1 MILSMTGFGHS
12 VIDTEVGQLSAS
24 VRSVNSRYLDIKIR
38 GLNIDPKVERDIRQL
53 ISKNLIRGSVQ
64 IFFEIGI
71 NSSSSNS
78 FSFNKDRFEAIDE
91 TLKMISQTYSYT
103 INPGDF
109 IRASDI
115 LSDSRL
121 DNLNSDDIIKVT
133 NEAMIQ
139 LNEMRELEGDKIY
152 IDLVSRLTTL
162 KKGVKSLEKLNKS
175 FANNRKE
182 KLQNRLQ
189 KLLGNHELDESRLI
203 QEVAILAERADV
215 TEEIVRLKSHYEQLS
230 NLLDSGESIGKRFTF
245 LIQEVFREINTIG
258 SKNGSIDVINQII
271 LMKDELEKIR
281 EQAQNIL

>member
-71 NSSSSNS
+71 NSLSSNS

-91 TLKMISQTYSYT
+91 TLKMISQNYSYT

-133 NEAMIQ
+133 NEAIIQ

-230 NLLDSGESIGKRFTF
+230 NLLDSGDSIGKRFTF

>member
-91 TLKMISQTYSYT
+91 TLKMISQNYSYT

-115 LSDSRL
+115 LSDNRL

-133 NEAMIQ
+133 NEAIIQ

-189 KLLGNHELDESRLI
+189 KLLGNHELDESKLI

-230 NLLDSGESIGKRFTF
+230 NLLDSGDSIGKRFTF

-258 SKNGSIDVINQII
+258 SKNGSIDVINQVI
-271 LMKDELEKIR
+271 LMKDEVEKIR

>member
-91 TLKMISQTYSYT
+91 TLKMISQNYSYT

-133 NEAMIQ
+133 NEAIIQ

-230 NLLDSGESIGKRFTF
+230 NLLDIGESIGKRFTF

>member
-1 MILSMTGFGHS
+1 MTGFGHS

-38 GLNIDPKVERDIRQL
+38 GVNIDPKVEREIRQL

-64 IFFEIGI
+64 IFFEIGK
-71 NSSSSNS
+71 NSPSNNS

-91 TLKMISQTYSYT
+91 TLKLISQNYSYT

-109 IRASDI
+109 IRASD
-115 LSDSRL
+115 LLLDNRL
-121 DNLNSDDIIKVT
+121 DNLNSDDIIKIT
-133 NEAMIQ
+133 NEAVLQ
-139 LNEMRELEGDKIY
+139 LIEMRELEGDKIY
-152 IDLVSRLTTL
+152 KDLVLRINIL
-162 KKGVKSLEKLNKS
+162 KKGVKILEKLNKS
-175 FANNRKE
+175 FATNRKE
-182 KLQNRLQ
+182 KLQTRLQ
-189 KLLGNHELDESRLI
+189 KLLGEHELDESRLI

-215 TEEIVRLKSHYEQLS
+215 TEEIVRLKSHYEQLDK
-230 NLLDSGESIGKRFTF
+230 LLDSGDSIGKRFTF

-258 SKNGSIDVINQII
+258 SKNGSVDVINQII

>member
-38 GLNIDPKVERDIRQL
+38 GLNIDPKVEREIRQL
-53 ISKNLIRGSVQ
+53 LSKTVIRGSVQ
-64 IFFEIGI
+64 IFFEIGK
-71 NSSSSNS
+71 NSLSNSS

-91 TLKMISQTYSYT
+91 TLKLISQNYSYT

-109 IRASDI
+109 IKASD
-115 LSDSRL
+115 LLLDNRL

-133 NEAMIQ
+133 NEAILQ
-139 LNEMRELEGDKIY
+139 LNEMRELEGNKIHK
-152 IDLVSRLTTL
+152 DLSSRINTL
-162 KKGVKSLEKLNKS
+162 KKGVRTLEKLNKS
-175 FANNRKE
+175 FATKRKE
-182 KLQNRLQ
+182 KLQTRLQ
-189 KLLGNHELDESRLI
+189 KLLGNHELDESRLV

-215 TEEIVRLKSHYEQLS
+215 TEEIVRLKSHYEQFDK
-230 NLLDSGESIGKRFTF
+230 LLDSGNSIGKRFTF

-258 SKNGSIDVINQII
+258 SKNGSVDVINQII

>member
-1 MILSMTGFGHS
+1 MTGFGHS

-91 TLKMISQTYSYT
+91 TLKMISQNYSYT

-115 LSDSRL
+115 LSDNRL

-133 NEAMIQ
+133 NEAIIQ

-152 IDLVSRLTTL
+152 MDLVSRLTTL

-230 NLLDSGESIGKRFTF
+230 NLLDSGDSIGKRFTF

-258 SKNGSIDVINQII
+258 SKNGSIDVINQVI

>member
-91 TLKMISQTYSYT
+91 TLKMISQNYSYT

-115 LSDSRL
+115 LSDNRL

-133 NEAMIQ
+133 NEAIIQ

-152 IDLVSRLTTL
+152 MDLVSRLTTL

-258 SKNGSIDVINQII
+258 SKNGSIDVINQVIE
-271 LMKDELEKIR
+271 MKDELEKIR

>member
-1 MILSMTGFGHS
+1 MILSMTGIGHS

-53 ISKNLIRGSVQ
+53 ISKNLIRGSVL
-64 IFFEIGI
+64 ISFEIGI

-91 TLKMISQTYSYT
+91 TLKMISQNYSYT

-115 LSDSRL
+115 LSDNRL

-133 NEAMIQ
+133 NESIIQ

-189 KLLGNHELDESRLI
+189 KLLGNHELDESKLI

-230 NLLDSGESIGKRFTF
+230 NLLDSGDSIGKRFTF

-258 SKNGSIDVINQII
+258 SKNGSIDVINQVI
-271 LMKDELEKIR
+271 LMKDEVEKIR

>member
-64 IFFEIGI
+64 ISFEIGI

-91 TLKMISQTYSYT
+91 TLKMISQNYSYT

-115 LSDSRL
+115 LSDNRL
-121 DNLNSDDIIKVT
+121 DNLNSDDIIKVA
-133 NEAMIQ
+133 NEAIIQ
-139 LNEMRELEGDKIY
+139 LNDMRELEGDKIY
-152 IDLVSRLTTL
+152 MDLVSRLTTL

-215 TEEIVRLKSHYEQLS
+215 TEEIVRSKSHYEQLG
-230 NLLDSGESIGKRFTF
+230 NLLDSGDSIGKRFTF

-258 SKNGSIDVINQII
+258 SKNGSIDVINQVIE
-271 LMKDELEKIR
+271 MKDELEKIR

>member
-38 GLNIDPKVERDIRQL
+38 GVNIDPKVEREIRQL

-64 IFFEIGI
+64 IFFEIGK
-71 NSSSSNS
+71 NSPSNNS

-91 TLKMISQTYSYT
+91 TLKLISQNYSYT

-109 IRASDI
+109 IRASD
-115 LSDSRL
+115 LLLDNRL
-121 DNLNSDDIIKVT
+121 DNLNSDDIIKIT
-133 NEAMIQ
+133 NEAVLQ
-139 LNEMRELEGDKIY
+139 LIEMRELEGDKIY
-152 IDLVSRLTTL
+152 KDLVLRINIL
-162 KKGVKSLEKLNKS
+162 KKGVKILEKLNKS
-175 FANNRKE
+175 FATNRKE
-182 KLQNRLQ
+182 KLQTRLQ
-189 KLLGNHELDESRLI
+189 KLLGEHELDESRLI

-215 TEEIVRLKSHYEQLS
+215 TEEIVRLKSHYEQLDK
-230 NLLDSGESIGKRFTF
+230 LLDSGDSIGKRFTF

-258 SKNGSIDVINQII
+258 SKNGSVDVINQII

>member
-91 TLKMISQTYSYT
+91 TLKMISQNYSYT

-115 LSDSRL
+115 LSDNRL
-121 DNLNSDDIIKVT
+121 DNLNSDDIFKVT
-133 NEAMIQ
+133 NEAIIQ

-152 IDLVSRLTTL
+152 MDLVSRLTTL

-258 SKNGSIDVINQII
+258 SKNGSIDVINQVIE
-271 LMKDELEKIR
+271 MKDELEKIR

>member
-38 GLNIDPKVERDIRQL
+38 GVNIDPKVEREIRQL

-64 IFFEIGI
+64 IFFEIGK
-71 NSSSSNS
+71 NSPSNNS

-91 TLKMISQTYSYT
+91 TLKLISQNYSYT

-109 IRASDI
+109 IRASD
-115 LSDSRL
+115 LLLDNRL
-121 DNLNSDDIIKVT
+121 DNLNSDDIIKIT
-133 NEAMIQ
+133 NEAVLQ

-152 IDLVSRLTTL
+152 KDLVLRINIL
-162 KKGVKSLEKLNKS
+162 KKGVKILEKLNKS
-175 FANNRKE
+175 FATNRKE
-182 KLQNRLQ
+182 KLQTRLQ
-189 KLLGNHELDESRLI
+189 KLLGEHELDESRLI

-215 TEEIVRLKSHYEQLS
+215 TEEIVRLKSHYEQLDK
-230 NLLDSGESIGKRFTF
+230 LLDSGDSIGKRFTF

>member
-91 TLKMISQTYSYT
+91 TLKMISQNYSYT

-133 NEAMIQ
+133 NEAIIQ

-162 KKGVKSLEKLNKS
+162 KKGVNSLEKLNKS

-189 KLLGNHELDESRLI
+189 KLLGNYELDESRLI

-230 NLLDSGESIGKRFTF
+230 NLLDSGDSIGKRFTF

-258 SKNGSIDVINQII
+258 SKNGSIDVINQVI

>member
-38 GLNIDPKVERDIRQL
+38 GLNIDPKVERDLRQL

-64 IFFEIGI
+64 ISFEIGI

-91 TLKMISQTYSYT
+91 TLKMISQNYSYT

-115 LSDSRL
+115 LSDNRL

-133 NEAMIQ
+133 NEAFIQ

-258 SKNGSIDVINQII
+258 SKNGSIDVINQVIQ
-271 LMKDELEKIR
+271 MKDELEKIR

>member
-38 GLNIDPKVERDIRQL
+38 GLSIDPKVEREIRQL

-64 IFFEIGI
+64 IFFEIGKD
-71 NSSSSNS
+71 SPSNNN

-91 TLKMISQTYSYT
+91 TLKLISQNYSYT

-109 IRASDI
+109 IRASD
-115 LSDSRL
+115 LLLDNRL
-121 DNLNSDDIIKVT
+121 DNLNSDDIIKIT
-133 NEAMIQ
+133 NEAVLQ

-152 IDLVSRLTTL
+152 KDLDLRINIL
-162 KKGVKSLEKLNKS
+162 KKGVKTLEKLNKS
-175 FANNRKE
+175 FAINRKE
-182 KLQNRLQ
+182 KLQTRLQ
-189 KLLGNHELDESRLI
+189 KLLGENELDESRLI

-215 TEEIVRLKSHYEQLS
+215 TEEIVRLRSHYEQLDK
-230 NLLDSGESIGKRFTF
+230 LLDSGDSIGKRFIF

-258 SKNGSIDVINQII
+258 SKNGSVDVINQII

>member
-91 TLKMISQTYSYT
+91 TLKMISQNYSYT

-115 LSDSRL
+115 LSDNRL

-133 NEAMIQ
+133 NEAIIQ

-258 SKNGSIDVINQII
+258 SKNGSIDVINQVIE
-271 LMKDELEKIR
+271 MKDELEKIR

>member
-71 NSSSSNS
+71 NSLSSNS

-91 TLKMISQTYSYT
+91 TLKMISQNYSYT

-133 NEAMIQ
+133 NEAIIQ
-139 LNEMRELEGDKIY
+139 LNEMRKLEGDKIY

-258 SKNGSIDVINQII
+258 SKNGSIDVINQVI

>member
-64 IFFEIGI
+64 ISFEIGI

-91 TLKMISQTYSYT
+91 TLKMISQNYSYT

-115 LSDSRL
+115 LSDNRL

-133 NEAMIQ
+133 NEAIIQ

-258 SKNGSIDVINQII
+258 SKNGSIDVINQVIE
-271 LMKDELEKIR
+271 MKDELEKIR